1 MTDAL
6 AQTLLNAIPITIG
19 AIATAVVTIRSA
31 NKKTD
36 ESAKQ
41 TNELVTSTKEETG
54 KKLDAVH
61 ETVNGNY
68 TTLQSKHDAAVAENI
83 ALREQL
89 AHAMKR
95 STDRAAKKKGAP

>member
-1 MTDAL
+1 MTEAL
-6 AQTLLNAIPITIG
+6 AQVFLNAIPITIG
-19 AIATAVVTIRSA
+19 AIATAYVTIKSA

-41 TNELVTSTKEETG
+41 TNDLVTSTKEETS

-68 TTLQSKHDAAVAENI
+68 SALQFKHDALAEEN
-83 ALREQL
+83 ARLREQL
-89 AHAMKR
+89 AHANKR
-95 STDRAAKKKGAP
+95 ATDKP

>member
-19 AIATAVVTIRSA
+19 AIATAYVTIKSA
-31 NKKTD
+31 NRKTE
-36 ESAKQ
+36 ESATQ
-41 TNELVTSTKEETG
+41 TNQLVASTKEETS

-68 TTLQSKHDAAVAENI
+68 SALQARYDALAVENQH
-83 ALREQL
+83 LREQL
-89 AHAMKR
+89 AHAGKR
-95 STDRAAKKKGAP
+95 STDR